1 MPEFSTVELTSRYW
15 GNVAEEWRARNKD
28 VLWRRHSDAV
38 YYQLLQQWLRCSPVD
53 KLLKTD
59 LFDEAMSEGLVPLL
73 ETKAN
78 HVVAVDVSAEIAE
91 MAATRYA
98 DLEVRVADVRALPFE
113 DASFDTIVSLSTL
126 DHFEIAGDIVNGLQE
141 LYRVLRP
148 GGQLLLTMDNL
159 ANPAVWLRNALPF
172 SLLHQLGIVPYYVG
186 QTCGPRRLKAYVRR
200 AGFSVLEMAAVMHC
214 PRVLAVL
221 AARLLTKCSR
231 PTHARYL
238 QVLSACERLQSWPT
252 RYLTGY
258 FTAIRAQKDRSDD
271 RSVEVLPGK

>member
-1 MPEFSTVELTSRYW
+1 MSDLSTVELTSRYW
-15 GNVAEEWRARNKD
+15 GNVAEEWRAHNKD

-38 YYQLLQQWLRCSPVD
+38 YYHLLQQWLSGSPVD

-78 HVVAVDVSAEIAE
+78 HVLAIDVSAEIVA
-91 MAATRYA
+91 MAARRYA
-98 DLEVRVADVRALPFE
+98 NLELKVADVRALPFE
-113 DASFDTIVSLSTL
+113 DAAFDAIVSLSTL
-126 DHFEIAGDIVNGLQE
+126 DHFEITDDIVKGLQE

-172 SLLHQLGIVPYYVG
+172 SLLHQWGIVPYYVG
-186 QTCGPRRLKAYVRR
+186 KTCGPRRLKAYVRC
-200 AGFSVLEMAAVMHC
+200 AGFSVREMAAVMHC
-214 PRVLAVL
+214 PRVLAVA

-231 PTHARYL
+231 STQARYL
-238 QVLSACERLQSWPT
+238 HVLSACERLQSWPT
-252 RYLTGY
+252 RYFTGY
-258 FTAIRAQKDRSDD
+258 FTAIRAEKDCSSD
-271 RSVEVLPGK
+271 